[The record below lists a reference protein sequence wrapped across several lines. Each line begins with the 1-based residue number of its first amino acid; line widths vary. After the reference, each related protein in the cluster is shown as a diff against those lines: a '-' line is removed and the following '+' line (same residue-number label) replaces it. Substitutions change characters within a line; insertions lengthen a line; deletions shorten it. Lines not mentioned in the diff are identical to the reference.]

1 MSRETIYLIDTNS
14 LITPKNSYYPFDIA
28 PEFWKSMAE
37 KIEEGSIAILDLVKK
52 EILKPAKKDDLANW
66 MESLTIRNISITA
79 NKTSS
84 TSTQKFFSSSNKIRV
99 IRKKHFDSGQMDQ
112 PLILG

>member
-28 PEFWKSMAE
+28 PGFWKSMAE

-52 EILKPAKKDDLANW
+52 EILKPAKKDDFGQLDGKP
-66 MESLTIRNISITA
+66 SR
-79 NKTSS
+79 
-84 TSTQKFFSSSNKIRV
+84 
-99 IRKKHFDSGQMDQ
+99 DSGFNSVFLN
-112 PLILG
+112 PLIICSSGNSNPGMIFPPF